1 MSITHIAFYP
11 SDWLAGTRGMMAEEM
26 GVYITLIARMYEM
39 AGSIE
44 RNDERLYRICG
55 CKSKRSF
62 VKIVSFLISEGKI
75 IETKD
80 GLFNER
86 VAKEIKKVIE
96 KSSKA
101 KGAAQSRWSK
111 KPNKNNPDT
120 NANAMQTDMLNTC
133 QPEPELKKEKTTK
146 KKGFRI
152 SEEWEFSDKMKA
164 YAKEKG
170 LTAKAAETEAEKFV
184 NHWLQ
189 DSSPKALK
197 TNWDAAF
204 RNWVLNAIKLRLDW
218 LKAINQKDGASDE
231 QAHKPKRS
239 GVAIVTKHH
248 SSFSQQRRPQNNLP

>member
-11 SDWLAGTRGMMAEEM
+11 SDWLAGTRGMMAEET

-39 AGSIE
+39 AGSID
-44 RNDERLYRICG
+44 RDDERLYRICG

-62 VKIVSFLISEGKI
+62 VKIVTFLISEGKI

-101 KGAAQSRWSK
+101 KGAAQSRWDK
-111 KPNKNNPDT
+111 KPNKNKST
-120 NANAMQTDMLNTC
+120 GNADAMQTHMPQPC

-152 SEEWEFSDKMKA
+152 SEDWEFGEKSLN

-170 LTAKAAETEAEKFV
+170 LSTKAAETEAEKFV

-197 TNWDAAF
+197 TDWDAAF
-204 RNWVLNAIKLRLDW
+204 RNWVLNAIKFTPSL
-218 LKAINQKDGASDE
+218 AEGN
-231 QAHKPKRS
+231 KPE
-239 GVAIVTKHH
+239 GWG
-248 SSFSQQRRPQNNLP
+248 FG